1 MNEDYDKLEEDLKK
15 KSASGRTKKKEQK
28 VSGRS
33 VFKLK
38 EIIEKKAESF
48 DKAQDKEKNLDEKE

>member
-1 MNEDYDKLEEDLKK
+1 MDENNLDNIEEDLKK

-38 EIIEKKAESF
+38 EIIQKKAE
-48 DKAQDKEKNLDEKE
+48 EKNLDEKE

>member
-1 MNEDYDKLEEDLKK
+1 MNGDYEKIEEDLKK
-15 KSASGRTKKKEQK
+15 KKNTKKKEQK

-38 EIIEKKAESF
+38 EIIQKRAETSDDV
-48 DKAQDKEKNLDEKE
+48 DKDQNGKEA